1 MADGVG
7 RCVFDMAGGW
17 WSHAGDRDL
26 TSSVNFYRYLKNGI
40 IHHPTSPNDSTF
52 VSSLYNARLYHRCTI
67 LPTLLIVLS
76 MAVPDNEAVCGVDTD
91 DIAAT
96 RYCMS
101 QCAYRLLS
109 MHTTISFPPQPL
121 IVHLRR

>member
-1 MADGVG
+1 M
-7 RCVFDMAGGW
+7 
-17 WSHAGDRDL
+17 
-26 TSSVNFYRYLKNGI
+26 
-40 IHHPTSPNDSTF
+40 
-52 VSSLYNARLYHRCTI
+52 YHRCTI

-101 QCAYRLLS
+101 QCA
-109 MHTTISFPPQPL
+109 TPL
-121 IVHLRR
+121 HASH